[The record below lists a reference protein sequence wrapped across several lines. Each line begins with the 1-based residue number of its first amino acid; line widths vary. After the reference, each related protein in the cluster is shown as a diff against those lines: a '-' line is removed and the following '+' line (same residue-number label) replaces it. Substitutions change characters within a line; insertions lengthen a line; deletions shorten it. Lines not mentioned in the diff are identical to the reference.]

1 MTTIREFHNDDW
13 PAVWQIIE
21 PVFRAADTYSF
32 PPDIS
37 EQEAFRAWVELPAA
51 TFVAEDE
58 HGQLLG
64 SYYLKANQ
72 PGQGAHVCNC
82 GYVVSEAARGKGIAS
97 AMCEHSQ
104 TNAVRLGFRAMQ
116 YNLVVAT
123 NTGAVRL
130 WQKHGFAIVG
140 TLPKAFRHPVA
151 GYVDAFVM
159 YKSLLAQS
167 SPENIEVE
175 P

>member
-1 MTTIREFHNDDW
+1 MKTIREFRQTDW
-13 PAVWQIIE
+13 PEVWAILE

-37 EQEAFRAWVELPAA
+37 EQESFRAWVELPAA

-82 GYVVSEAARGKGIAS
+82 GYVVAERARGQGVAS
-97 AMCEHSQ
+97 AMCQHSQ
-104 TNAVRLGFRAMQ
+104 AEAVRLGFRAMQ
-116 YNLVVAT
+116 YNMVVCT
-123 NTGAVRL
+123 NTGAIRL
-130 WQKHGFAIVG
+130 WKKLGFAIVG
-140 TLPKAFRHPVA
+140 TLPQAFLHPSV

-159 YKSLLAQS
+159 YKSLSVQS
-167 SPENIEVE
+167 FAISNEVQ

>member
-1 MTTIREFHNDDW
+1 MTTIREFNQADW
-13 PAVWQIIE
+13 PAVWQILE
-21 PVFRAADTYSF
+21 PVFRAGDTYSF

-51 TFVAEDE
+51 TFVAADE
-58 HGQLLG
+58 QGLLLG

-82 GYVVSEAARGKGIAS
+82 GYVVGAAARGKGIAS

-104 TNAVRLGFRAMQ
+104 QEAIRMGFRAMQ
-116 YNLVVAT
+116 YNLVVST
-123 NTGAVRL
+123 NSGAVRL
-130 WQKHGFAIVG
+130 WQKLGFAIVG
-140 TLPKAFRHPVA
+140 KLPQAFLHPSA

-159 YKSLLAQS
+159 YKSLAVRPSANSTEVQS
-167 SPENIEVE
+167 
-175 P
+175 

>member
-1 MTTIREFHNDDW
+1 MPCIRKFHSNDW
-13 PAVWQIIE
+13 PTVWQILE

-32 PPDIS
+32 ARDIS
-37 EQEAFRAWVELPAA
+37 EQEAFQAWIQVPAA
-51 TFVAEDE
+51 TFVAEDKQ
-58 HGQLLG
+58 GQLLG

-72 PGQGAHVCNC
+72 PGQGAHVSNC
-82 GYVVSEAARGKGIAS
+82 GYVVSELARGQGVAS

-104 TNAVRLGFRAMQ
+104 QEAIRMGFRAMQ
-116 YNLVVAT
+116 FNLVVST

-130 WQKHGFAIVG
+130 WQKHGFAIAG
-140 TLPKAFRHPVA
+140 TLPQAFLHPGV

-159 YKSLLAQS
+159 YKSLSAQ
-167 SPENIEVE
+167 PFATGNEAQ